1 MAKEKHLTPVKE
13 KIIANYEIQK
23 QKFFEDGYEEYQE
36 TISVLK
42 ANIMAFV
49 TAGPF
54 ALLQV
59 IIWILA
65 KKGGEGVFGIREM
78 LVFWGSFLALLFV
91 HELLHGL
98 GWVKWTRKK
107 WQSIYLGMMW
117 DSLTP
122 YCHCKE
128 PLKPKHYLAGV
139 LAPFLT
145 VGIGRFLLALI
156 VGNHVIFLL
165 SVLNTLSAGG
175 DTTIACM
182 LFRYLKYK
190 DNCYI
195 LDHPTKCGFV
205 AFVKS

>member
-1 MAKEKHLTPVKE
+1 MAKDKHLTPTQE
-13 KIIANYEIQK
+13 KIIANYEAQK
-23 QKFFEDGYEEYQE
+23 QKFLGEGYEEHQE

-42 ANIMAFV
+42 ANVMAFV

-54 ALLQV
+54 AVVQFM
-59 IIWILA
+59 IWILA
-65 KKGGEGVFGIREM
+65 GKGGEGFFGIREM
-78 LVFWGSFLALLFV
+78 AVFWVSFLALIFV

-128 PLKPKHYLAGV
+128 PLNPKHYLMGG
-139 LAPFLT
+139 LTPFL
-145 VGIGRFLLALI
+145 VLGIGMFLAGLF
-156 VGNHVIFLL
+156 VENHVIFLL
-165 SVLNTLSAGG
+165 GVLNTLSAGG

-182 LFRYLKYK
+182 LFRYLKYR

-195 LDHPTKCGFV
+195 LDHPTDCGFV